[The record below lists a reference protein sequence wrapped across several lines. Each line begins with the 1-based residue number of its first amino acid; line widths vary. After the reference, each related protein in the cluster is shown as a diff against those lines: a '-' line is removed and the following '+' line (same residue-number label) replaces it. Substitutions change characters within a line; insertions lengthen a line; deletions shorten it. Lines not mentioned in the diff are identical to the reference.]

1 MPWFWNLIDFHPS
14 ILITAGL
21 IGLRQICKLSLF
33 FTGNVGERLD
43 GIKAIW
49 LFSMTDVLERS
60 SRTLKHDLLQTNG
73 TPPC

>member
-1 MPWFWNLIDFHPS
+1 M
-14 ILITAGL
+14 
-21 IGLRQICKLSLF
+21 
-33 FTGNVGERLD
+33 GNVGERLD
-43 GIKAIW
+43 GIRAIW